1 MTKTFAQK
9 IAEQERND
17 DSDSSIKGMPEGVSV
32 EIDVKTVEKTE
43 NVRKTRKSRQKK
55 VVEKPVV
62 SEKPVVK
69 PVEKIKRAPS
79 AYNLFVKES
88 YKLDEVQKLPPKDR
102 FSAVASLWQKQK
114 EKKSK

>member
-32 EIDVKTVEKTE
+32 EIDVKTVEKPKK
-43 NVRKTRKSRQKK
+43 VKKTRQKK
-55 VVEKPVV
+55 VVEKPV
-62 SEKPVVK
+62 EKPVVK

-88 YKLDEVQKLPPKDR
+88 YKLDEVQKLPPKER
-102 FSAVASLWQKQK
+102 FSAVASLWQKEK
-114 EKKSK
+114 AKKSK

>member
-32 EIDVKTVEKTE
+32 EIDEPVQKTE
-43 NVRKTRKSRQKK
+43 KVKKTRQKK

-88 YKLDEVQKLPPKDR
+88 YKLDEVQKLPPKER
-102 FSAVASLWQKQK
+102 FSAVASLWQKEKAKK
-114 EKKSK
+114 EK